1 MKFRTPF
8 AALAVATLA
17 LAACGDDDT
26 TAPIDDPGVTDELPG
41 DDAPDIDDPPAGDPL
56 PAPDDDVPEI
66 DLPDGVAASV
76 GATEIAVAT
85 VEGIFDEVST
95 APAFEMQID
104 GDDTGAGASMLRAQV
119 LSQLV
124 VQEIIEDAAA
134 DDFGIEVSD
143 ADLDASLARVEAE
156 TEPQGGLDA
165 ALEGSG
171 LNRETFLLLELPLIA
186 LLDQLEA
193 EFGDLQPDPEA
204 APGEVPEGQAEL
216 QEWGADAFATADVSI
231 SPDYGVWDPVS
242 GQVQPTDMPDMPVMP
257 DEPAPAPG

>member
-1 MKFRTPF
+1 MTFRTPL

-17 LAACGDDDT
+17 LAACGDNDT
-26 TAPIDDPGVTDELPG
+26 TAPTDEAPGADAPDTDDPPPG
-41 DDAPDIDDPPAGDPL
+41 DDAPD
-56 PAPDDDVPEI
+56 V

-76 GATEIAVAT
+76 DTTEITVDT
-85 VEGIFDEVST
+85 VEGIYDEVST
-95 APAFEMQID
+95 SPAFSMEA
-104 GDDTGAGASMLRAQV
+104 DDEAGASMLRAQV

-124 VQEIIEDAAA
+124 VQEIVERAAA
-134 DDFGIEVSD
+134 DDFGIEVTD

-171 LNRETFLLLELPLIA
+171 LNRETFLRLELPLIA

-193 EFGDLQPDPEA
+193 EFGDLQPDPDA
-204 APGEVPEGQAEL
+204 APGEVPAGQAEL
-216 QEWGADAFATADVSI
+216 QEWGADAFATADVRV

-242 GQVQPTDMPDMPVMP
+242 GQVQPTDMPEMPEMSDVP
-257 DEPAPAPG
+257 VVPEEPAPAPD